1 MSDESTYPI
10 DRVAQLTGHSKQML
24 DYLCR
29 IEVIIPA
36 VAGRR
41 GRGRMRRFHFADIV
55 LLRTIKL
62 LLDQGVSVKKIK
74 KSLKNIREKF
84 SEFTPNQLPSGFIFT
99 DGKEVYL
106 KTAEDALAE
115 ISKSGQLSFCF
126 IIDMQTLKKDVDER
140 LKAISA

>member
-10 DRVAQLTGHSKQML
+10 DHVAELSGHSKQML

-29 IEVIIPA
+29 MEIVVPA
-36 VAGRR
+36 KAGRR
-41 GRGRMRRFHFADIV
+41 GRGRMRKFHFADIV

-74 KSLKNIREKF
+74 KSLITIREKF
-84 SEFTPNQLPSGFIFT
+84 SDFTPGQLPSGFIYT

-106 KTAEDALAE
+106 QTAKDTLAE
-115 ISKSGQLSFCF
+115 ISKSGQLSFFF

-140 LKAISA
+140 LKTLSA

>member
-10 DRVAQLTGHSKQML
+10 DRVAELTGHSKQML

-29 IEVIIPA
+29 MEVVVPA
-36 VAGRR
+36 KAGRR
-41 GRGRMRRFHFADIV
+41 GRGRMRRFHFPDII

-74 KSLKNIREKF
+74 HSLITIREKF
-84 SEFTPNQLPSGFIFT
+84 TDFTPAQLPGGFIYT

-106 KTAEDALAE
+106 KTAEDTLAE

-126 IIDMQTLKKDVDER
+126 IIDMQTLKKDVDKR
-140 LKAISA
+140 LNAIGA

>member
-10 DRVAQLTGHSKQML
+10 DQVAKLTGHSKQML

-29 IEVIIPA
+29 MEIIVPA

-74 KSLKNIREKF
+74 KSLTTIREKF
-84 SEFTPNQLPSGFIFT
+84 HDLTPGQLPSGFIYT
-99 DGKEVYL
+99 DGNEVYL
-106 KTAEDALAE
+106 QTAEDTLAE

-126 IIDMQTLKKDVDER
+126 IIDTKTLKKDVDER
-140 LKAISA
+140 LKTLSA

>member
-1 MSDESTYPI
+1 
-10 DRVAQLTGHSKQML
+10 
-24 DYLCR
+24 
-29 IEVIIPA
+29 
-36 VAGRR
+36 
-41 GRGRMRRFHFADIV
+41 MRRFHFADIV